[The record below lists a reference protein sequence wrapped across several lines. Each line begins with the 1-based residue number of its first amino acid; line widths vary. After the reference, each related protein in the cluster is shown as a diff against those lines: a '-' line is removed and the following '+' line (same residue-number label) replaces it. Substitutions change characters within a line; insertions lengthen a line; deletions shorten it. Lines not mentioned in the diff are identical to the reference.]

1 MRTGL
6 RDSKQEV
13 PTKIPKTST
22 EVYRRKKGNA
32 IDSIGLEPAVK
43 HFPVLIDSQWF
54 EVKKVERREDA
65 NRHRKWVMTE

>member
-32 IDSIGLEPAVK
+32 VDSIGLEPAVK

-54 EVKKVERREDA
+54 
-65 NRHRKWVMTE
+65 